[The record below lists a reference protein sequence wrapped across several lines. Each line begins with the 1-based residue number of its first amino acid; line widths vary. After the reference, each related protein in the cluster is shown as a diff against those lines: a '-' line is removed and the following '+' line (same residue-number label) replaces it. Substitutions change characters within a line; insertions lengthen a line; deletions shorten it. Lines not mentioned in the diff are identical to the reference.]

1 MTNIFFTLSYLQ
13 MKIID
18 IIEDTIKRFPK
29 DYVFTYSYF
38 SIDVG
43 DKNTVVQTLNRL
55 AKQGKISKL
64 SKGKFYKPRK
74 TEFGNLKPPVKQ
86 IVKDLIKK
94 DGKIIGYLT
103 GYSIYNSLYLSTQ
116 ISNTLQIGVNKYR
129 RAIKRGQYKISFV
142 LQPNTINKNNI
153 ELLQIL
159 DAVRFINE
167 IPATT
172 PDEACVRLQQI
183 FRELSPEKRKRLV
196 RLSLKYTNYVRTLC
210 GAMLE
215 QVGAEPELLDRL
227 KKSLQDITFYKIP
240 VSESVLPT
248 KTKWSIV

>member
-1 MTNIFFTLSYLQ
+1 
-13 MKIID
+13 MKIVD
-18 IIEDTIKRFPK
+18 IIEDKINRLPK
-29 DYVFTYSYF
+29 DYIFTYSDF
-38 SIDVG
+38 NIEVG

-55 AKQGKISKL
+55 AVQGRISKL

-74 TEFGNLKPPVKQ
+74 TEFGSLKPPVKQ
-86 IVKDLIKK
+86 IVKDLIEK

-103 GYSIYNSLYLSTQ
+103 GYSVYNSLYLSTQ

-142 LQPNTINKNNI
+142 LQANAINKNNI

-159 DAVRFINE
+159 DSVRFINE

-172 PDEACVRLQQI
+172 PNEACARLQQI
-183 FRELSPEKRKRLV
+183 FRELSPDKQKRLV
-196 RLSLKYTNYVRTLC
+196 RLSLKYTNYVRALC

-215 QVGAEPELLDRL
+215 HIEAEPELLDKL
-227 KKSLQDITFYKIP
+227 KKSLQAITSYKVP
-240 VSESVLPT
+240 VSETVLPT
-248 KTKWSIV
+248 KLKWK

>member
-1 MTNIFFTLSYLQ
+1 

-18 IIEDTIKRFPK
+18 IIEDKINRLPK
-29 DYVFTYSYF
+29 EYVFTYSDF

-43 DKNTVVQTLNRL
+43 DENTVVQTLNRL
-55 AKQGKISKL
+55 ATQGKILKL

-74 TEFGNLKPPVKQ
+74 TEFGVLKPPVKQ
-86 IVKDLIKK
+86 IVKDLLEK
-94 DGKIIGYLT
+94 DGKLIGYLT
-103 GYSIYNSLYLSTQ
+103 GYSVYNSFYLTTQ

-159 DAVRFINE
+159 DSVRFINE

-172 PDEACVRLQQI
+172 PDEACVRLLQI
-183 FRELSPEKRKRLV
+183 FKELLPEKQKRLV
-196 RLSLKYTNYVRTLC
+196 KLSLKYTNYVRALC

-215 QVGAEPELLDRL
+215 QIGAESELLDKL
-227 KKSLQDITFYKIP
+227 KKSLIGITAYKIP
-240 VSESVLPT
+240 ISETTLPT
-248 KTKWSIV
+248 KIKWNIV